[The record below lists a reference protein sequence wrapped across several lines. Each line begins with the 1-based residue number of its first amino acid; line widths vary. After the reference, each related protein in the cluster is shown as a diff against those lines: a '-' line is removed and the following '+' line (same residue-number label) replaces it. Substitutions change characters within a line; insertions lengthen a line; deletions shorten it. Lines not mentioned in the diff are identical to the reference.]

1 MFIAPL
7 CALLLAAGN
16 ADTIHVTNV
25 GGPRIENV
33 ATGLKPMARPQV
45 ISPAARRGDS
55 QLTAGLIGA
64 ALLATV
70 SVVIVNGWN
79 QHDEVGA
86 QSLVL
91 TAGAAAAAGFVIGV
105 LVAGPGERTEPD
117 ESR

>member
-1 MFIAPL
+1 MFLAPL
-7 CALLLAAGN
+7 CALLLAAGTVDTTH
-16 ADTIHVTNV
+16 ADIA
-25 GGPRIENV
+25 GGPRI
-33 ATGLKPMARPQV
+33 ASIAIGLRPLAREQ
-45 ISPAARRGDS
+45 ILSPHARRGDS

-70 SVVIVNGWN
+70 SVVMVNGWN

-105 LVAGPGERTEPD
+105 LIAGPSERTQPD
-117 ESR
+117 ENR